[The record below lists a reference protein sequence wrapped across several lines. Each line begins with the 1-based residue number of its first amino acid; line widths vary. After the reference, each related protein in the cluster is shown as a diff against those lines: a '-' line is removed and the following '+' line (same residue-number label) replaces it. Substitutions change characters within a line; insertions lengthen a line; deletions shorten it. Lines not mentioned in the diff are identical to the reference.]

1 MKEFETK
8 ELLLR
13 EFKKEDVEEAYE
25 SWINTKMLEDIIGFE
40 PEENVVVA
48 KMLIN
53 AFINETK
60 WGEPKWVIQEKTTGK
75 LIGYVGIREIS
86 INNKICRVM
95 FNITDYNSTG
105 KEYVKEALLKV
116 CNYLLESDF
125 DVVYSK
131 IYNSSSEV
139 AEIKKSILEE
149 IGMKKGKSNNKII
162 KKEIKNSKNFTIFS
176 LDKKDEEKDEKK
188 CS

>member
-53 AFINETK
+53 AFINES
-60 WGEPKWVIQEKTTGK
+60 
-75 LIGYVGIREIS
+75 EIFQF
-86 INNKICRVM
+86 NK
-95 FNITDYNSTG
+95 
-105 KEYVKEALLKV
+105 
-116 CNYLLESDF
+116 
-125 DVVYSK
+125 
-131 IYNSSSEV
+131 
-139 AEIKKSILEE
+139 
-149 IGMKKGKSNNKII
+149 
-162 KKEIKNSKNFTIFS
+162 
-176 LDKKDEEKDEKK
+176 
-188 CS
+188 